1 LIERDHPRL
10 SLRQQCKLLRMSRST
25 LNYKPVEKTQRD
37 IEEMKR
43 GEKTNRKRLQRLK
56 KKMGLRTI
64 YCRPRTSI
72 PNEAHKKYPYL
83 LKNRCISKPN
93 EAWCTDIT
101 YVPMP
106 RGHVYLCCVMD
117 WYSRKVLG
125 WELSDTM
132 NVVLC
137 QKAFQQAVKKS
148 VALPEIFNT
157 DQGSQFTSQEWTG
170 DLLKRGIA
178 ISMDGKGR
186 WRDNVYIERFWRS
199 LKYECLFLNEYSTL
213 PELEKGL
220 RTWIGR
226 YNNWRPHQ
234 ALEYKTPQQ
243 VYQMATTIASPFEP
257 QRARQLLRAS
267 PGPRGLSAP
276 LRDSSNNGT
285 RRGPQKLLVTNS
297 TSNYITTQH

>member
-1 LIERDHPRL
+1 MKFLKETYMKDPTFGSRRTVKLIERE
-10 SLRQQCKLLRMSRST
+10 T
-25 LNYKPVEKTQRD
+25 
-37 IEEMKR
+37 
-43 GEKTNRKRLQRLK
+43 GEKINRKRIQRLK
-56 KKMGLRTI
+56 RKSGLKTI

-83 LKNRCISKPN
+83 LKNRCIGKPN

-101 YVPMP
+101 YIPMP

-125 WELSDTM
+125 WELSNTM

-137 QKAFQQAVKKS
+137 QKAFGQAMKKS
-148 VALPEIFNT
+148 GTLPEIFNS

-170 DLLKRGIA
+170 ELLKRGIA

-199 LKYECLFLNEYSTL
+199 VKYECLFLNEYSTL

-243 VYQMATTIASPFEP
+243 VYQMATRKIASSSELE
-257 QRARQLLRAS
+257 RVRQLLRAT
-267 PGPRGLSAP
+267 PGSQGLCAT
-276 LRDSSNNGT
+276 LRDSFNNGAWS
-285 RRGPQKLLVTNS
+285 GPQKLLVSNS
-297 TSNYITTQH
+297 TSN

>member
-1 LIERDHPRL
+1 MKDPTFGSRRTAKLIERE
-10 SLRQQCKLLRMSRST
+10 T
-25 LNYKPVEKTQRD
+25 
-37 IEEMKR
+37 
-43 GEKTNRKRLQRLK
+43 GEKINRKRLQRLK
-56 KKMGLRTI
+56 NKMGLRTI

-137 QKAFQQAVKKS
+137 QAAFQQAVKKS
-148 VALPEIFNT
+148 GALPEIFNS

-199 LKYECLFLNEYSTL
+199 VKYECLFLNEYSTL
-213 PELEKGL
+213 PKLEKGL
-220 RTWIGR
+220 RSWIGR

-243 VYQMATTIASPFEP
+243 VYQTATNSFPSH
-257 QRARQLLRAS
+257 RARQLLRAS
-267 PGPRGLSAP
+267 PGLRGLSAS
-276 LRDSSNNGT
+276 LRDSSDNET
-285 RRGPQKLLVTNS
+285 WRGPQKLLVTNS
-297 TSNYITTQH
+297 TSN